1 MYIMLCD
8 IFGRIENSSLS
19 EIYKNKE
26 RNKKKKKKK
35 LGPWEESSLSNVVL
49 SFLPF
54 IF

>member
-1 MYIMLCD
+1 MLCD
-8 IFGRIENSSLS
+8 IFGRIEYSSLS

-26 RNKKKKKKK
+26 KKTKK

-49 SFLPF
+49 SFLLF